1 MGRVCLGIDTA
12 GPVVGLALWMEGET
26 RALFAD
32 SQRVTRG
39 ADAWMGGRLC
49 DALALADAP
58 DGPCAGRGLDLVA
71 VSTGPG
77 AFTGLRVGVSI
88 ALGLS
93 VSREI
98 PVVGLSSLMVRAAR
112 HNSHRV
118 LALLDARKGRVYAG
132 LYDSSGLMPQPG
144 GLEVDAFLSDVLS
157 GPVGVATG
165 EGAEVR
171 RSELEA
177 AGWRVVDQPC
187 SCPAESVA
195 RLGLSSEVAGTASE
209 LQLRYIRAPDAKK
222 PSTKE
227 RAS

>member
-1 MGRVCLGIDTA
+1 M
-12 GPVVGLALWMEGET
+12 GLALWMEGEAQ
-26 RALFAD
+26 ALFSE

-39 ADAWMGGRLC
+39 ADAWMGGRLSE
-49 DALALADAP
+49 ALALADAL
-58 DGPCAGRGLDLVA
+58 DGPCGGRGLDLVA

-88 ALGLS
+88 ALGIS
-93 VSREI
+93 VSREV

-112 HNSHRV
+112 HNAQRV

-132 LYDSSGLMPQPG
+132 IYDSSGRAPRSVGP
-144 GLEVDAFLSDVLS
+144 EVDAVLSDVLS
-157 GPVGVATG
+157 GPIGMATG

-171 RSELEA
+171 RVELES

-187 SCPAESVA
+187 VSPAESVA
-195 RLGLSSEVAGTASE
+195 RLGLASDEAGRASE

-222 PSTKE
+222 PSIKG
-227 RAS
+227 RAI